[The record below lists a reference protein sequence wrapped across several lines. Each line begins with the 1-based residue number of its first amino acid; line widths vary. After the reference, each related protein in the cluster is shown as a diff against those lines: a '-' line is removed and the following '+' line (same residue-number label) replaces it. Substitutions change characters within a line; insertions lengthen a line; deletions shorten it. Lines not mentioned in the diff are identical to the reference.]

1 MVLIINI
8 ITNMKKTTLLVATG
22 LLTLVM
28 TGCAILNST
37 LPDTG
42 KAQVLESNKPRV
54 DIGNIPPADLKKL
67 AEGNTAF
74 ALDLYHKLQSD
85 TGNLFYSP
93 YSISAA
99 LAMTYAGAEGN
110 TAEEMAAV
118 LKFLLS
124 QEDLH
129 PAFNAL
135 DQKLAAL
142 AEIEIPEDQGD
153 PFQLNIANAIWGQ
166 KDFDFKENFLDILAE
181 NYGAGLRLLD
191 FIAQP
196 EDSRVTINQWVS
208 DETKEKIQDL
218 IPQGS
223 ITSDTRLVLSN
234 AIYFKATWVEQF
246 VKDRTDEGIFYGL
259 GGEEIS
265 TQMMKTGT
273 DASFQYYQG
282 KGYQAVELPY
292 IGNQASMLVI
302 VPDQGNFEEFEN
314 QLSSNTLNQILNGLA
329 YSPVALTF
337 PKFEFESEISLARI
351 LAEMGM
357 PTAFSDSADFSG
369 MTGSNDLFISDVFHK
384 AFVSVDE
391 EGTEAA
397 AATAV
402 LMALASVPDSP
413 IELTVDHPFLFMIRE
428 HETNTVLFM
437 GRVVD
442 PQ

>member
-1 MVLIINI
+1 MKS
-8 ITNMKKTTLLVATG
+8 ITRLQKTTLLLTG
-22 LLTLVM
+22 LFTLLL
-28 TGCAILNST
+28 TGCAIMNST
-37 LPDTG
+37 SPDTG

-54 DIGNIPPADLKKL
+54 DIGNIPAADLKKL

-74 ALDLYHKLQSD
+74 TMDLYHKVQSEP
-85 TGNLFYSP
+85 GNLFYSP

-99 LAMTYAGAEGN
+99 LAMTYAGAEGS

-118 LKFLLS
+118 LRFTLA
-124 QEDLH
+124 QEGLH

-142 AEIEIPEDQGD
+142 AEIEIPENQGD

-166 KDFDFKENFLDILAE
+166 KDFHFEEDFLDTLAE

-191 FIAQP
+191 FFSQP
-196 EDSRVTINQWVS
+196 EDSRESINQWVS

-218 IPQGS
+218 IPQGG

-234 AIYFKATWVEQF
+234 AIYFKATWAEQF
-246 VKDRTDEGIFYGL
+246 LKGRTEEGIFYGL

-265 TQMMKTGT
+265 TQMMKTGS
-273 DASFQYYQG
+273 DAYFRYYQG
-282 KGYQAVELPY
+282 VGYQAVELPY

-337 PKFEFESEISLARI
+337 PKFEFESEISLAQI

-357 PTAFSDSADFSG
+357 PTAFSNTADFSG
-369 MTGSNDLFISDVFHK
+369 MTGSKDLFISDVFHK

-402 LMALASVPDSP
+402 EMATSSMPESP
-413 IELTVDHPFLFMIRE
+413 IELTVDRPFLFLIRAQ
-428 HETNTVLFM
+428 ETDTILFI
-437 GRVVD
+437 GRMVN
-442 PQ
+442 PE

>member
-1 MVLIINI
+1 MKI
-8 ITNMKKTTLLVATG
+8 ITNLQKTTLLLAAG
-22 LLTLVM
+22 LFTLVM

-54 DIGNIPPADLKKL
+54 DIGNIPPTDLKKL
-67 AEGNTAF
+67 AEGNTSF
-74 ALDLYHKLQSD
+74 ALDLYHKLQSN

-93 YSISAA
+93 YSLSAA
-99 LAMTYAGAEGN
+99 LAMTYAGAEGG

-118 LKFLLS
+118 LKFLLP
-124 QEDLH
+124 QEGLH

-135 DQKLAAL
+135 DQKLTDL
-142 AEIEIPEDQGD
+142 AEIEIPEGQGD

-166 KDFDFKENFLDILAE
+166 KDFHFEEDFLDILAE

-191 FIAQP
+191 FISKP

-218 IPQGS
+218 IPQGG
-223 ITSDTRLVLSN
+223 ITSDTRMVLSN
-234 AIYFKATWVEQF
+234 AIYFKATWSKTFMQN
-246 VKDRTDEGIFYGL
+246 RTEEGIFYGL
-259 GGEEIS
+259 DGEEIS

-273 DASFQYYQG
+273 DASFRYFLG
-282 KGYQAVELPY
+282 EGYQAVELPY
-292 IGNQASMLVI
+292 TGNQASMLVI
-302 VPDQGNFEEFEN
+302 VPDRGNFEEFEN
-314 QLSSNTLNQILNGLA
+314 QLSSNTLNQILNSLA

-337 PKFEFESEISLARI
+337 PKFEFESEISLAQI

-357 PTAFSDSADFSG
+357 PTAFSDTADFSG
-369 MTGSNDLFISDVFHK
+369 MIGSKELFISDVFHK

-397 AATAV
+397 AATAME
-402 LMALASVPDSP
+402 MATSAMPESP
-413 IELTVDHPFLFMIRE
+413 IELTVDRPFLFLIWTQ
-428 HETNTVLFM
+428 ETDTILFI
-437 GRVVD
+437 GRVVS
-442 PQ
+442 P